1 MADRS
6 PVLRFVGVS
15 KRYGR
20 SVAVEGLDLEVYP
33 GELVALVGPDGA
45 GKTTAA
51 RLAAG
56 VILPSAGRV
65 DFCQRGRAGY
75 LSDRFRLYPDLT
87 VRENVLFFGRVFG
100 VRGRTLTSRVGQLLE
115 QVNLHPF
122 ADRLAGQLSGGMRQK
137 LALVCALIHEPPV
150 LILDEPTTG
159 LDPVARR
166 DFWMLLRGV
175 AESGTAALVT
185 TPYMD
190 EAEGCHQVGM
200 LHRGRLLAVDTP
212 AALKSRVPVL
222 MALLRPLPGSRF
234 TRRELLAVARGLAGA
249 RWAQQVGGGV
259 RVALD
264 PAGGSLPQPPPGMSL
279 DVAGLSLE
287 DVYIWLAGEV
297 PA

>member
-1 MADRS
+1 M
-6 PVLRFVGVS
+6 
-15 KRYGR
+15 
-20 SVAVEGLDLEVYP
+20 
-33 GELVALVGPDGA
+33 
-45 GKTTAA
+45 
-51 RLAAG
+51 
-56 VILPSAGRV
+56 
-65 DFCQRGRAGY
+65 
-75 LSDRFRLYPDLT
+75 
-87 VRENVLFFGRVFG
+87 
-100 VRGRTLTSRVGQLLE
+100 
-115 QVNLHPF
+115 
-122 ADRLAGQLSGGMRQK
+122 
-137 LALVCALIHEPPV
+137 

-166 DFWMLLRGV
+166 DFWMLLRRV

-190 EAEGCHQVGM
+190 EAEGCHRVGT
-200 LHRGRLLAVDTP
+200 LRRGRLLAVDTP
-212 AALKSRVPVL
+212 AALKSRVAVL

-264 PAGGSLPQPPPGMSL
+264 PAGGSLSQPPPGMSL